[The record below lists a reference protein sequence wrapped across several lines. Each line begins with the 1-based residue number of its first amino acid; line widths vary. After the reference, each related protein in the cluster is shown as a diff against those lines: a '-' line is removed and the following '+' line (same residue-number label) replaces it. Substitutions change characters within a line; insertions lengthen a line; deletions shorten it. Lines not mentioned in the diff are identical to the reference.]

1 MNLVPSIRFTRD
13 LKKLEKKNERLKQAI
28 RKTMAHIQ
36 ENPGHPSLRLHKL
49 SGESVYSISVT
60 MSIRMIVAFRGDDI
74 HLLRIGTHE
83 EVY

>member
-1 MNLVPSIRFTRD
+1 MNLIPSLRYYRD
-13 LKKLEKKNERLKQAI
+13 LGKLEKKNERLKKTLA
-28 RKTMAHIQ
+28 KTMGYLQ
-36 ENPGHPSLRLHKL
+36 DNPNHPSLRLHKL

-83 EVY
+83 DVY